1 MKLSGWAA
9 IALLGSCALAQ
20 SVDELGKLEVSGSTE
35 ARMENSFLL
44 DTIER
49 TEVIS
54 RERIEHKQAGTL
66 AEAIDKEPGVNVS
79 TACSMCA
86 IKRVQLGGLK
96 GEHTSVLY
104 HGVPLHSTVSS
115 YYGMDAIPAVGMER
129 IDIARGPGASMSAPE
144 AIGGTVNIIPRQAHK
159 NGVELD
165 VSAGEKGYRNY
176 SVVGTAV
183 SDDRKTRAVVWG
195 GYNFIDQE
203 DNDNNGVNEAPALA
217 NHAVSARLTKDLGG
231 EAGQVDLI
239 VNRFQSNVFGG
250 PMTQRYN
257 HAVRDGDETN
267 VAFEGGNVNNSYTGD
282 AIATLEK
289 IETAREEVLARWI
302 KPIGNKQLILT
313 AAGAEQI
320 QDSMYEGLDYYNKD
334 TTHFAD
340 ARLRQ
345 PIGDSHL
352 MAFGVDVKQE
362 KMRSKSAA
370 FSSEPSD
377 GFDYQAIGVY
387 VQDEWLVTNAF
398 ELGGALRAT
407 QITTDW
413 IDQTAKKNE
422 IDKTLIVPRLHA
434 RLSHNEHLTSRLSAG
449 MGYRSPLT
457 FFESEHGIIGNGGF
471 GVDIDAIEES
481 QSVLYSLSFDGH
493 ASSVTASIG
502 QTNLKNIA
510 YIEEESGTPT
520 LTNLK
525 KTVWVRSADVVG
537 SYQASDALT
546 LSAGVELF
554 EYDDLYKAHQD
565 VAAIEQRVKTGL
577 YYEAN
582 GWSAN
587 VDVTW
592 IGERDLSEYG
602 YGNRFNDDAASDP
615 KGTKSKAFSIVDVK
629 VSKALDKNLSLYAG
643 VKNLFDTLQTD
654 HESPLFY
661 DDAGEYDVGHIW
673 GQLRGRM
680 AYAGVQAKF

>member
-1 MKLSGWAA
+1 M
-9 IALLGSCALAQ
+9 LLGSLALAQ
-20 SVDELGKLEVSGSTE
+20 SVDELGKLEVSGN
-35 ARMENSFLL
+35 ADAQMENSFLL

-129 IDIARGPGASMSAPE
+129 IDIARGPGASLSAPE

-165 VSAGEKGYRNY
+165 LSGGEKGYRNY
-176 SVVGTAV
+176 AVVGTAV

-217 NHAVSARLTKDLGG
+217 NHAVSARLTKELGN
-231 EAGQVDLI
+231 EAGQLDLI

-250 PMTQRYN
+250 PMTDRYN
-257 HAVRDGDETN
+257 WAVREGDETN
-267 VAFEGGNVNNSYTGD
+267 VAFEGGNVNNNYTGD

-302 KPIGNKQLILT
+302 KPLGDKQLILT
-313 AAGAEQI
+313 AAGADQI

-345 PIGDSHL
+345 LIGDSHL
-352 MAFGVDVKQE
+352 IAYGIDVKQE
-362 KMRSKSAA
+362 KMRSKSSA

-422 IDKTLIVPRLHA
+422 IDKTLIVPRIHA
-434 RLSHNEHLTSRLSAG
+434 RLSHGEHLTSRLSAG

-471 GVDIDAIEES
+471 GVAIDAIEES
-481 QSVLYSLSFDGH
+481 QSLLYSLSFDGH
-493 ASSVTASIG
+493 ESSVTASIG

-510 YIEEESGTPT
+510 YINEESGTPT

-554 EYDDLYKAHQD
+554 EYDDLYKEHQD
-565 VAAIEQRVKTGL
+565 VAAIEQRVKAGV

-587 VDVTW
+587 ADVTW
-592 IGERDLSEYG
+592 IGERDLNEYG
-602 YGNRFNDDAASDP
+602 YGDRFNDAAASDP

-629 VSKALDKNLSLYAG
+629 VAKALDKNLSLYAG

-654 HESPLFY
+654 DESPLFY